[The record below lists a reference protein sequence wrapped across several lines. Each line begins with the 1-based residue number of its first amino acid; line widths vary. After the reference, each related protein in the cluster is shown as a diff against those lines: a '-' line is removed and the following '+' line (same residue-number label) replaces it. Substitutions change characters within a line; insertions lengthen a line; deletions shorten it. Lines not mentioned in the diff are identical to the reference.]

1 MSLGR
6 YAALVVAT
14 VALSLLA
21 LRPALAGFGPDVWR
35 TVVVGAVLGAS
46 NAVAAY
52 ALVLWGARRS
62 NTAFFR
68 ALLGGTLGRMAFLLA
83 AVVVGIAVFDLPQL
97 PLVASLVGY
106 FFAFLALELAV
117 VHRRSGNRLEA
128 AR

>member
-6 YAALVVAT
+6 YSSIVVVV
-14 VALSLLA
+14 VALSLFPLRSA
-21 LRPALAGFGPDVWR
+21 LTGFGPDVWR
-35 TVVVGAVLGAS
+35 AVVVGAVLGAS

-68 ALLGGTLGRMAFLLA
+68 ALLGGTLGRMAFLLVA
-83 AVVVGIAVFDLPQL
+83 LVVGIAVFDLPQL

-106 FFAFLALELAV
+106 FFAFLALELAI
-117 VHRRSGNRLEA
+117 VHRRSGDRLEA

>member
-1 MSLGR
+1 VSLGR
-6 YAALVVAT
+6 YSSIVAAA
-14 VALSLLA
+14 VALSLTA
-21 LRPALAGFGPDVWR
+21 LRPTLAGPDVWR
-35 TVVVGAVLGAS
+35 AVVVGAVLGAS

-68 ALLGGTLGRMAFLLA
+68 ALLAGTLGRMAVLLA

-117 VHRRSGNRLEA
+117 VHKRRGDRWEA

>member
-6 YAALVVAT
+6 YSSIVVGAVT
-14 VALSLLA
+14 LSLLA
-21 LRPALAGFGPDVWR
+21 LRPMLAGFGPDVWR
-35 TVVVGAVLGAS
+35 AVVIGAVLGAS

-62 NTAFFR
+62 NTVFFR
-68 ALLGGTLGRMAFLLA
+68 ALLGGTLGRMAFLLVA
-83 AVVVGIAVFDLPQL
+83 LVVGIAVFDLPQL

-117 VHRRSGNRLEA
+117 VHRRSGDRLEA

>member
-6 YAALVVAT
+6 YSSIVVAA
-14 VALSLLA
+14 VGLSLIA
-21 LRPALAGFGPDVWR
+21 LRPTLVRPDVWHA
-35 TVVVGAVLGAS
+35 VVVGAVLGAS

-52 ALVLWGARRS
+52 ALVLWGASRS

-117 VHRRSGNRLEA
+117 VHKRRGDRWEA
-128 AR
+128 VR

>member
-6 YAALVVAT
+6 YSSIVVAM

-21 LRPALAGFGPDVWR
+21 VRPTLAGPDVWHA
-35 TVVVGAVLGAS
+35 VVVGAVLGAS

-68 ALLGGTLGRMAFLLA
+68 ALLGGTLGRMALLLA

-97 PLVASLVGY
+97 PFVASLVGY

-117 VHRRSGNRLEA
+117 VHKRRGDRWEA
-128 AR
+128 AP

>member
-6 YAALVVAT
+6 YSSIVVGAVT
-14 VALSLLA
+14 LSLIA
-21 LRPALAGFGPDVWR
+21 LRPTLAGFGPDVWR
-35 TVVVGAVLGAS
+35 AVVIGAVLGAS

-62 NTAFFR
+62 NTVFFR
-68 ALLGGTLGRMAFLLA
+68 ALLGGTLGRMAFLLVA
-83 AVVVGIAVFDLPQL
+83 LVVGIAVFDLPQL

-117 VHRRSGNRLEA
+117 VHRRSGDRLEA

>member
-6 YAALVVAT
+6 YSSIVVA
-14 VALSLLA
+14 VGALSLTA
-21 LRPALAGFGPDVWR
+21 MRSVVAGFGPDVWHA
-35 TVVVGAVLGAS
+35 VVVGAVLGAS

-52 ALVLWGARRS
+52 ALVLWGVQRS
-62 NTAFFR
+62 NTTFFR

-83 AVVVGIAVFDLPQL
+83 GVVVGIAVFDLPQL

-117 VHRRSGNRLEA
+117 VHRRSGDRLEA